1 MLNRKGG
8 IWRKTVKDGMLGIYG
23 MKAFSEENSRADS
36 ISRKKTESS
45 EHHISR

>member
-23 MKAFSEENSRADS
+23 MKTFREEDSSEDS
-36 ISRKKTESS
+36 ISRKNIKFQAL
-45 EHHISR
+45 